1 MSDIILE
8 LGLGLDVAPDQRHHH
23 HRAMSYN
30 DVLGLDIVLPTNLDM
45 RQHHRHHRAMSHGS
59 QRSREEP
66 PTDKQDKGHIE
77 SRRSSGG
84 SRRGHR
90 RTRAVD
96 FVDLSMLRLSIVPD
110 GPESD
115 ARDDAEVEGEGEPR
129 FEIWEACIRFRSKIL
144 SANFSYPH
152 LHFSLL
158 SFPIPP
164 TS

>member
-129 FEIWEACIRFRSKIL
+129 FEI
-144 SANFSYPH
+144 
-152 LHFSLL
+152 
-158 SFPIPP
+158 
-164 TS
+164 